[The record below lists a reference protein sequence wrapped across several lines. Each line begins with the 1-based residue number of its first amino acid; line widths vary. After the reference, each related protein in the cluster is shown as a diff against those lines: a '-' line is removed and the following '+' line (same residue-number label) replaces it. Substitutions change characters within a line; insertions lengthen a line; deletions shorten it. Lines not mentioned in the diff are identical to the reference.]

1 MRKME
6 LFLDTANLDEIKE
19 ILTWG
24 ITKGLT
30 TNQKIFQKEKG
41 TDFKDH
47 VRKILGM
54 IDGPVSLEVTESGL
68 EGILREAEEYSK
80 WGKNVVIKVPMWG
93 DGKGLRIASTLEKRG
108 IKVNMTA
115 MMSTA
120 QVMLA
125 ASAGTTYASL
135 FYNRIKD
142 ANEDPERV
150 IRESRAIVDAMD
162 TKTKIIVGSIRDPS
176 DVVKAALAGAHIVT
190 VPYKMLIKM
199 PFHQKTEETIKE
211 FDSAWADF
219 IACQK
224 K

>member
-1 MRKME
+1 ME

-19 ILTWG
+19 VLTWG
-24 ITKGLT
+24 VTKGLT

-41 TDFKDH
+41 ADFKEH

-54 IDGPVSLEVTESGL
+54 IDGPVSLEVTESTL

-93 DGKGLRIASTLEKRG
+93 DGKGLRIASALQKKG

-115 MMSTA
+115 LMSTA

-125 ASAGTTYASL
+125 ASLGTTYASL

-150 IRESRAIVDAMD
+150 IRESRAAVDKMNS
-162 TKTKIIVGSIRDPS
+162 KTKIIVGSIRDPS

-190 VPYKMLIKM
+190 VPYKMLVKM
-199 PFHQKTEETIKE
+199 PFHVKTEETIKE
-211 FDSAWADF
+211 FDAAWSDF
-219 IACQK
+219 LAGQK
-224 K
+224 KK

>member
-1 MRKME
+1 ME

-19 ILTWG
+19 ILPWG
-24 ITKGLT
+24 ITTGLT

-41 TDFKDH
+41 TDFKEH
-47 VRKILGM
+47 VRKILAM
-54 IDGPVSLEVTESGL
+54 IDGPVSLEVTKSDP

-93 DGKGLRIASTLEKRG
+93 DGRGLRIASALERKG

-115 MMSTA
+115 LMSSS

-125 ASAGTTYASL
+125 ASVGTTYASL
-135 FYNRIKD
+135 FFNRIKD
-142 ANEDPERV
+142 GGEDPEKV
-150 IRESRAIVDAMD
+150 VRESRAIVDAMK

-176 DVVKAALAGAHIVT
+176 DVLKAALAGAHIVT

-199 PFHQKTEETIKE
+199 PFHQKTEDTIKE

-219 IACQK
+219 LAGQGK
-224 K
+224 T